1 MLTDNQGLLPS
12 PYLWIMTEKSYL
24 WILYAIAATIA
35 ITIGVQVYWN
45 YNNYQLNK
53 QRVSNEIQ
61 LSLDN
66 ALEEYYAKL
75 AKSDYLSIIKPDD
88 GTDVTTTI
96 SEEID
101 KFSTTL
107 SSAKKLKSVK
117 LASVSFESD
126 TNKITDS
133 VLTREKTELNERLLS
148 KRRKPLDSI
157 VALTQLSEDDSG
169 IHFEKEKQ
177 ITKVQVLK
185 GKKAFD
191 SIKLLDK
198 LNTIMISMD
207 RDTLEYSQVDSLL
220 KIQFKQKNIS
230 PKYTIKH
237 FKKDTLYHILDS
249 EVKGDDVI
257 SVTSKSTYLKPEEQV
272 VLDYENPM
280 IDTLKL
286 SFTGIFISFFLAA
299 AIISCLFYLL
309 HIIKNQKQLAEVKN
323 DLINNMTHEF
333 KTPIAT
339 IGAALEGLK
348 NFNALD
354 DKVKT
359 QNYLSISNDQ
369 LGKLN
374 VMVEKLLETATLDSD
389 HLELQKEEINVNEL
403 VQQLVNKHQ
412 IQNNSRKIDYHFT
425 SEVILAKVDPFH
437 VENAFNNI
445 IDNAVKYGGEKIII
459 SVAQNASRVTISI
472 SDTGNSLKKI
482 NKAKLFEKFYRVPKG
497 DTHDVKG
504 FGIGLYYTKKII
516 EKHGGSIIL
525 ELTEKLTTFKITI
538 PNE

>member
-1 MLTDNQGLLPS
+1 
-12 PYLWIMTEKSYL
+12 MTEKNYL
-24 WILYAIAATIA
+24 WILYVITATIV

-53 QRVSNEIQ
+53 KRVSNEIQ
-61 LSLDN
+61 LSIDN

-96 SEEID
+96 SEEIG
-101 KFSTTL
+101 KFSPTL
-107 SSAKKLKSVK
+107 RSAKKVKSVK
-117 LASVSFESD
+117 LASVSFKAD

-133 VLTREKTELNERLLS
+133 ILTREKTELNERWLS
-148 KRRKPLDSI
+148 KKGKSLDSI
-157 VALTQLSEDDSG
+157 AALTQLSENDSG
-169 IHFEKEKQ
+169 IHYEIGKA
-177 ITKVQVLK
+177 ITNVQVLK

-220 KIQFKQKNIS
+220 KIQFKQKSIS

-249 EVKGDDVI
+249 EVKGDDVM
-257 SVTSKSTYLKPEEQV
+257 SATSKSTYLKPDEQV
-272 VLDYENPM
+272 VLEFENPM
-280 IDTLKL
+280 TDTLKL
-286 SFTGIFISFFLAA
+286 SIAGILISFFLAA

-339 IGAALEGLK
+339 ISVALEGLK
-348 NFNALD
+348 NFNALED
-354 DKVKT
+354 EAKT
-359 QNYLSISNDQ
+359 KNYLSISNDQ

-389 HLELQKEEINVNEL
+389 HLKLQKEEINVTEL
-403 VQQLVNKHQ
+403 VQELVDKHQ
-412 IQNNSRKIDYHFT
+412 IQNESRKIDYHFP
-425 SEVILAKVDPFH
+425 SEVIIAKVDPFH
-437 VENAFNNI
+437 AENAFNNI
-445 IDNAVKYGGEKIII
+445 IDNAIKYGGEKIII
-459 SVAQNASRVTISI
+459 SVAQNASNVTITI

-482 NKAKLFEKFYRVPKG
+482 NKEKLFEKFYRVPKG
-497 DTHDVKG
+497 NTHDVKG

-516 EKHGGSIIL
+516 EKHGGTIVL
-525 ELTEKLTTFKITI
+525 NLNDKLTTFKITI